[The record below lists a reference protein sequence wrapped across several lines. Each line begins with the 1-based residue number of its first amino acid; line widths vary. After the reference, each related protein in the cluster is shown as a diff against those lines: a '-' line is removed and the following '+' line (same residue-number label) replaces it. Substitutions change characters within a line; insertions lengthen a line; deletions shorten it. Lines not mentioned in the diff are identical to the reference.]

1 MIFWRM
7 LVTKQLLVA
16 IDFHSMEKNTIEV
29 SGYQQLFGYIL
40 QNIFSFHF
48 WINFPF
54 EVNV

>member
-1 MIFWRM
+1 M